1 LAYIVE
7 ELSLFNKTK
16 ENKKMDEKRI
26 NFIKNNGDKLLNIL
40 DLNNFKSQRE
50 IVTFIK
56 ENDIKKIKNINKVN
70 KLIQLGRE
78 IGLIEKNEFY
88 EVVGSL

>member
-1 LAYIVE
+1 
-7 ELSLFNKTK
+7 
-16 ENKKMDEKRI
+16 MDEKRI